1 MNEHEGKSECE
12 NKIKILKKM
21 ASMEI
26 MKNIK

>member
-1 MNEHEGKSECE
+1 MNKHEGKSECE